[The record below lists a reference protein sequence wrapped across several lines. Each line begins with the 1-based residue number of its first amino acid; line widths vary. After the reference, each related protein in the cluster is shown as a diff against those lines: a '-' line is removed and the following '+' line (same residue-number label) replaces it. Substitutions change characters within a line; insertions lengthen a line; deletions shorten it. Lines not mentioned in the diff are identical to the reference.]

1 MVALIYLLP
10 TRAGPWVVGVTATL
24 KAWPL
29 AAVVLYAWRR
39 DWRAVGIS
47 LGVAAAL
54 SLPMLF
60 TDLSAYPAG
69 SRPPNI
75 YDATFLL
82 AVPALLVGARVRK
95 QRDSAPAT

>member
-1 MVALIYLLP
+1 
-10 TRAGPWVVGVTATL
+10 VVGVTATL

-29 AAVVLYAWRR
+29 AAVIVYAWRR
-39 DWRAVGIS
+39 EWSAVGIS

-82 AVPALLVGARVRK
+82 AVPALLAGARPRE
-95 QRDSAPAT
+95 QATPARTR